1 MQAAGPRCIGKMK
14 GLARGGDDVTNRGG
28 LVIGTF
34 KQGLR
39 VLRAAK
45 WIGALLAVCLTA
57 SACQG
62 TVTHETGSAAG
73 GPKEPLHIVKAEAVG
88 ASKVEVTFS
97 GKLAS
102 FDPKDISL
110 VGAAGTWSELDP
122 KLTRFLTVR
131 QTSTRVDADN
141 RTVAVFDI
149 EQQLNAD
156 ATLPRPE
163 VKDPRKIALLTAKY
177 YTGSEAADRR
187 RADNLLTWQTA
198 EGGWDK
204 ALEERSR
211 QPWSSGPKSTWRSKS
226 GGDLGT
232 IDNDGT
238 TNELL
243 FLSLMYKETQ
253 ETKYKEAVRK
263 GVDFLLNMQYPSGGW
278 PQVYPARGN
287 YSDDVTFND
296 NAMMRVVE
304 VLQFIGQG
312 QYPFDTDVIDAERKS
327 RILKSLDRATDY
339 ILKSQIRAGG
349 VLTAWCA
356 QHDPVTYEP
365 RKGRDYEHPSISGSE
380 SAAIVKYLMS
390 IPNPPEA
397 VRKSIDAALQWFEAA
412 RVKDTKWEKTA
423 GGNNFVPAANSSVW
437 YRFYEIGTNKGMF
450 SGRDGVIKYSVLEI
464 EDERRNGYAWGG
476 TWPLPLLNV
485 AKSTGYYENRVY
497 ARVVAENSKDAGGQT
512 LRMGELKVVGKPDT
526 TK

>member
-1 MQAAGPRCIGKMK
+1 MIE
-14 GLARGGDDVTNRGG
+14 TS
-28 LVIGTF
+28 

-39 VLRAAK
+39 ALRAAK
-45 WIGALLAVCLTA
+45 WIGALLAFCLTA

-62 TVTHETGSAAG
+62 TVTQETGSAAG

-131 QTSTRVDADN
+131 QTSTRADADN

-177 YTGSEAADRR
+177 YTGSEAADRK

-211 QPWSSGPKSTWRSKS
+211 QPWSSGPKSTWHSKS

-253 ETKYKEAVRK
+253 EAKYKESVRK

-296 NAMMRVVE
+296 NAMMHVVE
-304 VLQFIGQG
+304 VLQFIGQS

-327 RILKSLDRATDY
+327 RIQKSLDRATEY
-339 ILKSQIRAGG
+339 ILKSQIRAGD

-450 SGRDGVIKYSVLEI
+450 SGRDGVIKYSVMEI